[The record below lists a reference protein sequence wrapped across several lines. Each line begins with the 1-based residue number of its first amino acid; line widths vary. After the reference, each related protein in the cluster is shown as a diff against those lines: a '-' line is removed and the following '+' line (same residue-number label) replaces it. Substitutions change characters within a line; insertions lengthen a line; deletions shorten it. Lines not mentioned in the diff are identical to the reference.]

1 MEMICKAMHTEN
13 NDFYCVVKNDNEII
27 YALTD
32 DELEDSEFTFPRIRD
47 DFFDEDVIGTYKH
60 FKGNNYEVIGEAF
73 DSNSNKYIFY
83 KALYDTDIKYFIRPY
98 DMFFSL
104 VDKEKYPDCEQEYR
118 FMKMD

>member
-1 MEMICKAMHTEN
+1 M
-13 NDFYCVVKNDNEII
+13 
-27 YALTD
+27 
-32 DELEDSEFTFPRIRD
+32 
-47 DFFDEDVIGTYKH
+47 IGTYKH